1 MKGKIFATLAVAL
14 VFLAYAGF
22 GSAYSFSVNS
32 ANSVI
37 VLPTTKVV
45 NDTPLHINE
54 DAIAGA
60 KLGAFLVLKGIKPS
74 MYTDNVEVLVEYHS
88 LPFGDDDAL
97 HYVEGSIM
105 PDLSTEG
112 LGIDGFTMAP
122 PVGKKVAV
130 RANLSKVHLNTSTK
144 KVVFEDRAVEIIFNQ
159 NSTPLSLGDSQTVTV
174 STQVDG
180 KDKMYIYSHDKR
192 SDTAALGATL
202 EVGGWKLTFQDIDV
216 NQENTFVKIT
226 YPSGYTQNRI
236 LSKDKYY
243 IFYIDANNNEDS
255 EELND
260 ASARVQA
267 LQEAGAKKIFV
278 FSPTGFFV
286 GIGGTKQVQYSYDYY
301 EKLKEYSDGDV
312 YTDQWVWDI
321 DPANNLFTL
330 YLHVDP
336 AKNFPKVELVNNQ
349 WVPIP
354 FGNLRLYV
362 EIEKDNSGN
371 VVDYSFRWA
380 QTRKVK
386 TQVQVQTI
394 NANVIDDVHKLIMN
408 DEELTSLP
416 SNKNVIII
424 GGWVSNKAW
433 SLLEQVYGKSTIEEI
448 KNEVMSEGYVVK
460 ILDNPSNPTYKVI
473 ILAGRGY
480 PETAQAVEEFM
491 QNA

>member
-1 MKGKIFATLAVAL
+1 MRRKILATLVVAFVL
-14 VFLAYAGF
+14 LTYVGF
-22 GSAYSFSVNS
+22 GSAYSFSVTS
-32 ANSVI
+32 TNSVI

-60 KLGAFLVLKGIKPS
+60 KLGAFLVLQGIMPS
-74 MYTDNVEVLVEYHS
+74 TYTDSVKVLVEYHS
-88 LPFGDDDAL
+88 LPFGDDDGI
-97 HYVEGSIM
+97 HYVSSSIM
-105 PDLSTEG
+105 PDLSTED
-112 LGIDGFTMAP
+112 LGIDGFTTAP

-130 RANLSKVHLNTSTK
+130 RANLSKVYLNTSTK
-144 KVVFEDRAVEIIFNQ
+144 KVVFEDRAIEIVFNQ
-159 NSTPLSLGDSQTVTV
+159 NTTPLSLGDSKTVTV

-180 KDKMYIYSHDKR
+180 KDKMYIYSHEEK
-192 SDTAALGATL
+192 SDTAGLGATIS
-202 EVGGWKLTFQDIDV
+202 VGGWELTFQDIDV
-216 NQENTFVKIT
+216 NQENTFVKVT

-236 LSKDKYY
+236 LSKNKYY
-243 IFYIDANNNEDS
+243 VFYIDANNNEDS

-260 ASARVQA
+260 ATSRVQA

-301 EKLKEYSDGDV
+301 EKLSEYKDGDV
-312 YTDQWVWDI
+312 YTGQWVWDI
-321 DPANNLFTL
+321 DPVNNLFTL

-336 AKNFPKVELVNNQ
+336 DNDFPDVSLADNQ
-349 WVPIP
+349 WITLP
-354 FGNLRLYV
+354 FGNLKLHV
-362 EIEKDNSGN
+362 DVVKDNDGN
-371 VVDYSFRWA
+371 VVDYSFQWA
-380 QTRKVK
+380 QSRKVE
-386 TQVQVQTI
+386 TQVQVQTL
-394 NANVIDDVHKLIMN
+394 NANVIDDVRKLILT
-408 DEELTSLP
+408 DEELTALP

-433 SLLEQVYGKSTIEEI
+433 SLLEQVYGKATIDDI
-448 KNEVMSEGYVVK
+448 KNAVLSEGYVVK
-460 ILDNPSNPTYKVI
+460 ILDNPNNPTYKVI